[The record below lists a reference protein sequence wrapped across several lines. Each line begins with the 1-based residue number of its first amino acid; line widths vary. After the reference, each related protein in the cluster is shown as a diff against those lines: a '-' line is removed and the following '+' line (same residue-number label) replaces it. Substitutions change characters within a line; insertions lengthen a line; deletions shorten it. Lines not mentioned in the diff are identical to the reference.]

1 MIVLMMIILVGI
13 QLLVGERSLGRRREG
28 VDAMPIAA

>member
-1 MIVLMMIILVGI
+1 MMIVLVGI
-13 QLLVGERSLGRRREG
+13 QFFVGERSLGRRREG